1 MNYEEFK
8 DKVVEDVRREL
19 ETRTGKFYD
28 VQAHTVEK
36 MNENYDAITVKP
48 EDGIIGVNLNVEEL
62 YKAHEDG
69 HSYDSVVDRAVSM
82 ADSSLNNHPDF
93 DLDAIKDY
101 DQMKATLSMEVV
113 SAGRNAE
120 LLDKVPHK
128 DLEDMAVVYRFVVGD
143 TENGR
148 GSILITNQL
157 LDSYGISAEQ
167 LHEDALKY
175 APVMRPAVIQTMT
188 ETLLEMMGPDA
199 WDMIPVLPNDP
210 LFVASVPDKI
220 QGASVLAYQD
230 FMEQAAERVGGD
242 FYILPSSIHEVLLV
256 RDDGTFDRDH
266 LVDMVKEVNETQ
278 VAPEDLLTDSVYH
291 YDTKDKIFKLAE
303 KYEERMASKT
313 RESVIDKLDSK
324 KLEATTHEAIHH
336 SRARGGEAL

>member
-1 MNYEEFK
+1 MNYEKFK

-19 ETRTGKFYD
+19 ETRTGKSYD

-36 MNENYDAITVKP
+36 MNENYDT
-48 EDGIIGVNLNVEEL
+48 
-62 YKAHEDG
+62 
-69 HSYDSVVDRAVSM
+69 
-82 ADSSLNNHPDF
+82 
-93 DLDAIKDY
+93 IKDY

-143 TENGR
+143 SENGR

-199 WDMIPVLPNDP
+199 RDMIPVLPNNGK
-210 LFVASVPDKI
+210 L
-220 QGASVLAYQD
+220 
-230 FMEQAAERVGGD
+230 RV
-242 FYILPSSIHEVLLV
+242 
-256 RDDGTFDRDH
+256 
-266 LVDMVKEVNETQ
+266 M
-278 VAPEDLLTDSVYH
+278 
-291 YDTKDKIFKLAE
+291 
-303 KYEERMASKT
+303 
-313 RESVIDKLDSK
+313 
-324 KLEATTHEAIHH
+324 
-336 SRARGGEAL
+336 